1 MFEKEIKF
9 ITDFNLNRIKRAGS
23 LFTLESLNSSGVHP
37 SIVQYISAELEY
49 LIYLDRQKLL
59 QKSVFDYSG
68 EETTK
73 YFTFIANE
81 IKKKKLIPY
90 EDVKKLVEQAVMF
103 NMNFVLRPNWTYMK
117 FIFNGDELKS
127 TEEIL
132 LFMNY
137 AYYYGYIKNII
148 SNVIEKRKI
157 LALSSIEFNEFLEKI
172 QKELVTNQIEK
183 LYDDSLTSIAD
194 FINQGEVNK
203 KKISIGT
210 YEIFLKEKE
219 LHESIYKLRKIL
231 SVDPKQKYDM
241 KDISKAL
248 LTNIPIVIEE
258 KPEPEVEEVELQPEE
273 PQIVDETIEEL
284 IEEVQ
289 EIQEP
294 IITDEEPQTELVE
307 SIDYN
312 DDIEVVSEIQDTEK
326 SIRFDLPDKEEE
338 TPDDEISIDEFP
350 TTKEVELQPEE
361 FPAAEEEEEIELEP
375 ELSPIPDSVVEE
387 EEIREIE
394 HTQPDEDKTTD
405 DLLSLYLSPEPEEEL
420 DEKDLDQE
428 RELELIEHEPVPEEE
443 DYLKILMED
452 RVLKQEEEKKDFSD
466 ILEETTNDILP
477 EENEDIET
485 ISEEAAEVEEIEPAE
500 EVIHE
505 PISEIVEKPEAKTEE
520 SDDDSPQIDLFDYF
534 SAKESMKIVAVIFN
548 QDSID
553 FVNTLERITE
563 CRNFDE
569 ANEVL
574 KAVFFSYKINPFST
588 KEAILL
594 KQRVENYFRD
604 RFR

>member
-23 LFTLESLNSSGVHP
+23 LFTLDSLTSAGVHP

-73 YFTFIANE
+73 YFNFIAGE

-103 NMNFVLRPNWTYMK
+103 NVNFVLRPNWTFMK

-137 AYYYGYIKNII
+137 AYYYSYIKSII
-148 SNVIEKRKI
+148 LNVIEKRKI

-183 LYDDSLTSIAD
+183 IYDDSLTSITD

-231 SVDPKQKYDM
+231 SVDPKQKFDI
-241 KDISKAL
+241 KDVTKAL
-248 LTNIPIVIEE
+248 LTDIPIEFEE
-258 KPEPEVEEVELQPEE
+258 NSEPEVQEVELETMGPQPIDEHVEE
-273 PQIVDETIEEL
+273 VTEEIPDTMEPAESKEELQTQVVEELVYNDNEEVTAEISEIEES
-284 IEEVQ
+284 
-289 EIQEP
+289 IQFNLTE
-294 IITDEEPQTELVE
+294 DEEE
-307 SIDYN
+307 S
-312 DDIEVVSEIQDTEK
+312 
-326 SIRFDLPDKEEE
+326 PA
-338 TPDDEISIDEFP
+338 DEISIDDFP
-350 TTKEVELQPEE
+350 IESEIEIQPEV
-361 FPAAEEEEEIELEP
+361 FPEVEEEIELHVEP
-375 ELSPIPDSVVEE
+375 EELPILESVVEE
-387 EEIREIE
+387 EVVQENGEIQTE
-394 HTQPDEDKTTD
+394 EDTTTE
-405 DLLSLYLSPEPEEEL
+405 DLLSLYLSPEPEAEL
-420 DEKDLDQE
+420 DEQAFEPEMEQE
-428 RELELIEHEPVPEEE
+428 STEHESLPEEE

-452 RVLKQEEEKKDFSD
+452 KDPKEEEYKDFAE
-466 ILEETTNDILP
+466 ILEETANDISPEEEEENKNVTND
-477 EENEDIET
+477 
-485 ISEEAAEVEEIEPAE
+485 SMEVKEIEPAE
-500 EVIHE
+500 EVITQ
-505 PISEIVEKPEAKTEE
+505 PNMDTVEIPQGKTEQ

-534 SAKESMKIVAVIFN
+534 TAKESMKIVAVIFN

-594 KQRVENYFRD
+594 KQRIENYFRD